1 MKKYVVLAL
10 ALAAA
15 ASVGTPAAAGSAEFC
30 AANWRG
36 VYAGPGRCVRRQHA
50 AIDAIEAYKRRLN
63 VNRRAKDA
71 VKAGSPDPY
80 VTILTICAERWK
92 VPAHGSYDYA
102 KTARCLKR
110 LEKVYRELQT
120 GDRLEDKLSPLE

>member
-1 MKKYVVLAL
+1 MKKYVVLTL

-15 ASVGTPAAAGSAEFC
+15 ASVGTPAGAGSAEFC
-30 AANWRG
+30 ARNWRG

-50 AIDAIEAYKRRLN
+50 AIDTIEAYKRRLN
-63 VNRRAKDA
+63 VNRRANDA

-80 VTILTICAERWK
+80 VTILAICAGRWK
-92 VPAHGSYDYA
+92 VPAHGSYDYV

-110 LEKVYRELQT
+110 LEKVYRELQ
-120 GDRLEDKLSPLE
+120 GGGRLEDKLGPME